1 MGRECGTYGGEKKCM
16 QGLIGKL
23 AGKRPLGKPRHRQ
36 EDNIKV
42 DIKETEW
49 AGMDYFN
56 LVQDNDK
63 SQAVVCM
70 VMDLWIL

>member
-1 MGRECGTYGGEKKCM
+1 LT
-16 QGLIGKL
+16 GKL
-23 AGKRPLGKPRHRQ
+23 AGKRPLGTPRHRW

-49 AGMDYFN
+49 AGMDWFN
-56 LVQDNDK
+56 VVQDNDK
-63 SQAVVCM
+63 SQAVVHT

>member
-1 MGRECGTYGGEKKCM
+1 MGRECGMYGGEKKRM
-16 QGLIGKL
+16 QGLTGKL
-23 AGKRPLGKPRHRQ
+23 AGKRPLGTPRHRW

-56 LVQDNDK
+56 LVQDSDK
-63 SQAVVCM
+63 SQAVVCT
-70 VMDLWIL
+70 VMDLWI

>member
-1 MGRECGTYGGEKKCM
+1 MGRECGMYGG
-16 QGLIGKL
+16 
-23 AGKRPLGKPRHRQ
+23 GKRPLGTPRHRW

-49 AGMDYFN
+49 VGMDYFN
-56 LVQDNDK
+56 LVQDSDK